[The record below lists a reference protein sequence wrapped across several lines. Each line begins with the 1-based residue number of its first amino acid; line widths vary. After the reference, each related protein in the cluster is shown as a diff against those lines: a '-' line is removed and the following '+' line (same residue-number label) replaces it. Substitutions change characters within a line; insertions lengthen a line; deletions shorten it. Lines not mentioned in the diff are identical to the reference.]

1 MPATTAALAK
11 LQQSFTTPSIEEIQK
26 NSPCAI
32 CWADYDEG
40 IMSDTPIKLR
50 CRHVFGEKCIL
61 KWAKGKTPS
70 GYRNGCPLC
79 HADLLP
85 QSLWTN
91 LCSWVFSKLENFFT
105 TYPPT
110 DEIYGGTSDVVLGL
124 LVILIGI
131 LVASD
136 RLLGTSTAH
145 GSTLFDILVTS
156 DGLLG
161 TSTAYGSTL
170 FDILVTSD
178 GLLGTSTAHGLTL
191 FLMAYTSYQGAKAYG
206 CFFGLMFGFSWGVL
220 VIIAFRMII
229 LVSLLLARF

>member
-1 MPATTAALAK
+1 MKAGKLAFVPHHSLAIRYNITQPLSAISTAAMPATTAALAK
-11 LQQSFTTPSIEEIQK
+11 LQQRFTTPSIEEIQK
-26 NSPCAI
+26 YSPCAI

-70 GYRNGCPLC
+70 GYRNGCPFC

-145 GSTLFDILVTS
+145 GSTLSQCALR
-156 DGLLG
+156 
-161 TSTAYGSTL
+161 
-170 FDILVTSD
+170 
-178 GLLGTSTAHGLTL
+178 
-191 FLMAYTSYQGAKAYG
+191 
-206 CFFGLMFGFSWGVL
+206 
-220 VIIAFRMII
+220 IAR
-229 LVSLLLARF
+229 LESQHRPSLS